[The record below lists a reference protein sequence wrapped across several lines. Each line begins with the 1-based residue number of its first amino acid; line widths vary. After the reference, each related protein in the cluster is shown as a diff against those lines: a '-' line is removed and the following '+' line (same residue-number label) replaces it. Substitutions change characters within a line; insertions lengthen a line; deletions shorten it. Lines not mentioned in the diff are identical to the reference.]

1 MHLAQELVAYVD
13 RLATLPDVY
22 LKIRAALDDPDVSI
36 PEVADVITTD
46 PSLTAALLR
55 LANSAFY
62 GYARKVENITRA
74 VNLIGLEQVHDLV
87 LATSVTALFAGI
99 RPQRMDMAR
108 FWRDSLRRG
117 LLAREVAR
125 LVPGMSPER
134 LFVAGLLADA
144 GHLVMYVAVPDLM
157 AMVLDTP
164 ANEGD
169 TLPDVERR
177 IIGCDFAEV
186 GAALAARWQL
196 PVCFGVLIGAQL
208 QPPSAGEYSA
218 SAALLN
224 LVSSAAATAGGAS
237 PYEYPVNP
245 ESAQLAGIDIETI
258 VSALEPVEAQLDMMM
273 AIFGTASE

>member
-1 MHLAQELVAYVD
+1 MHLAQELVAYID

-62 GYARKVENITRA
+62 GYARKVESINRA
-74 VNLIGLEQVHDLV
+74 VSLIGLEQVHDLV

-125 LVPGMSPER
+125 LVRGMSPER

-164 ANEGD
+164 LQDDD

-196 PVCFGVLIGAQL
+196 PVSFGVLIGAQL
-208 QPPSAGEYSA
+208 QPPSAGEYAA

-224 LVSSAAATAGGAS
+224 LVSAAAAKAGGA
-237 PYEYPVNP
+237 PDHEYPVHP
-245 ESAQLAGIDIETI
+245 ESLSLAGIDAETI
-258 VSALEPVEAQLDMMM
+258 EAAQEPVEAQLDMMM
-273 AIFGTASE
+273 SVFGTAQ

>member
-22 LKIRAALDDPDVSI
+22 LKVRAALDDPNVSI

-62 GYARKVENITRA
+62 GYARKIESITRA
-74 VNLIGLEQVHDLV
+74 VSLIGLEQVHDLV

-108 FWRDSLRRG
+108 FWRDSVRRG

-125 LVPGMSPER
+125 LSQAMSPER

-157 AMVLDTP
+157 AMVLDAP
-164 ANEGD
+164 IQEGD
-169 TLPDVERR
+169 TLPEIERN

-196 PVCFGVLIGAQL
+196 PVSFGVLIGAQL
-208 QPPSAGEYSA
+208 QPPSAGEYASA
-218 SAALLN
+218 AALLN
-224 LVSSAAATAGGAS
+224 LVSAAAAKAGGATEH
-237 PYEYPVNP
+237 EYPIHP
-245 ESAQLAGIDIETI
+245 ESQALSGIDLAVI
-258 VSALEPVEAQLDMMM
+258 SAALDPVEAQLDMMM
-273 AIFGTASE
+273 TIFGTAQ

>member
-22 LKIRAALDDPDVSI
+22 LKVRAALDDPDVSI
-36 PEVADVITTD
+36 AEVADVIATD

-62 GYARKVENITRA
+62 GYARKIESIQRA
-74 VNLIGLEQVHDLV
+74 VSLIGLEQVHDLV
-87 LATSVTALFAGI
+87 LATSVTAMFAGI

-108 FWRDSLRRG
+108 FWRDSVRRG
-117 LLAREVAR
+117 MLAREVAR
-125 LVPGMSPER
+125 SVRGISPER
-134 LFVAGLLADA
+134 LFVSGLLADA

-157 AMVLDTP
+157 ALVLDTP
-164 ANEGD
+164 PGDGD

-186 GAALAARWQL
+186 GAALTAKWQL
-196 PVCFGVLIGAQL
+196 PVTFGVLIGSQL
-208 QPPSAGEYSA
+208 QPEAAGDSAP

-224 LVSSAAATAGGAS
+224 LISAVAGQAGGANE
-237 PYEYPVNP
+237 YEYPLHHRT
-245 ESAQLAGIDIETI
+245 EALAGITREEVEATLP
-258 VSALEPVEAQLDMMM
+258 SVEAQMEMML
-273 AIFGTASE
+273 AVLANA